1 MNRQGDIRAH
11 LISQTAP
18 RRSPKPRDRAAAL
31 AVHVISS
38 LRGAD
43 ASVGMKLSD
52 SCPLLSERLQS
63 CGGDLAVL
71 GNGASTDG

>member
-1 MNRQGDIRAH
+1 MNWQGDIRAR

-18 RRSPKPRDRAAAL
+18 RRSPKPPDRAAAL

-38 LRGAD
+38 LGGAD

-52 SCPLLSERLQS
+52 SCLLSSERPQS
-63 CGGDLAVL
+63 CGRDLAVL